1 MFQKLGM
8 RLSVY
13 LIDIYIYYCSR
24 KWGQETFDHL
34 MRLENS
40 VDAGKLG
47 VQLLSGYC
55 FSNEYVNEVL
65 LNRLEIA

>member
-1 MFQKLGM
+1 
-8 RLSVY
+8 
-13 LIDIYIYYCSR
+13 
-24 KWGQETFDHL
+24 L

-47 VQLLSGYC
+47 VQLLSGYN

-65 LNRLEIA
+65 LNRLKKV